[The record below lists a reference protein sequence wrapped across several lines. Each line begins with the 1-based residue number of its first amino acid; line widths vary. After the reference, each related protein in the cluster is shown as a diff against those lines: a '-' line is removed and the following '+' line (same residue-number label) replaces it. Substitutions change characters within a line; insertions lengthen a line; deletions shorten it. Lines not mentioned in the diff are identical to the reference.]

1 MMAKHITKRRKIVD
15 KLVASLALLCVIIAL
30 IPLAGLIIFV
40 ASKGLSA
47 LNLEFFVSLP
57 RPPDEIGGG
66 IVNAIQ
72 GTLILIALASMIG
85 IPIGVLS
92 GIYLAEYGDNRFG
105 SLVRF
110 LADVLSGVPSII
122 IGLFVYVAVVLIT
135 RSFSA
140 LSGGIALGI
149 MMIPVITRT
158 TEESV
163 KLVPNSIREASMALG
178 IRRWKTIV
186 FIVLSTAKSGIITGT
201 MLSIARIAG
210 ETAPLLF
217 TVFGSDLWA
226 TGLNQPISALPLVI
240 YKYAISPYANWQAQA
255 WGAAFI
261 LVSMILILNIGVR
274 YIARGRY
281 RK

>member
-1 MMAKHITKRRKIVD
+1 MTIKRVTRRKIID
-15 KLVASLALLCVIIAL
+15 KLVIFLALLSVVIAM
-30 IPLAGLIIFV
+30 IPLAGVLVFV
-40 ASKGLSA
+40 TSKGLSVI
-47 LNLEFFVSLP
+47 NLDFFFSLP
-57 RPPDEIGGG
+57 KPPNEIGGG
-66 IVNAIQ
+66 IGNAIQ
-72 GTLILIALASMIG
+72 GTLILIGLASIVG

-110 LADVLSGVPSII
+110 MADVLSGVPSII
-122 IGLFVYVAVVLIT
+122 MGLFVYVAVVLAT

-158 TEESV
+158 TEESI

-178 IRRWKTIV
+178 VRRWKTIV
-186 FIVLSTAKSGIITGT
+186 FVVLSNAKSGIITGI
-201 MLSIARIAG
+201 MLSVARIAG

-217 TVFGSDLWA
+217 TAFGSDVWA

-240 YKYAISPYANWQAQA
+240 YKYAISPYANWHAQA

-261 LVSMILILNIGVR
+261 LLIIVLVLNIGVR
-274 YIARGRY
+274 FVARY

>member
-1 MMAKHITKRRKIVD
+1 MIAKRITRRKIVD
-15 KLVASLALLCVIIAL
+15 KLVYSLALLSVVIAI
-30 IPLAGLIIFV
+30 IPLAGVIIFV
-40 ASKGLSA
+40 TSKGLSA
-47 LNLEFFVSLP
+47 INLEFFISLP
-57 RPPDEIGGG
+57 KPPDEIGGG
-66 IVNAIQ
+66 IGNAIQ
-72 GTLILIALASMIG
+72 GTLILIGLASMVG

-110 LADVLSGVPSII
+110 MADVLSGVPSII
-122 IGLFVYVAVVLIT
+122 TGLFVYVAVVLT
-135 RSFSA
+135 THSFSA

-158 TEESV
+158 TEESIR
-163 KLVPNSIREASMALG
+163 LVPNSIREASMALG
-178 IRRWKTIV
+178 VRRWKTIL
-186 FIVLSTAKSGIITGT
+186 FIVLSTAKSGIITGI

-217 TVFGSDLWA
+217 TAFGSDVWA

-261 LVSMILILNIGVR
+261 LLIMVLVLNIGVR
-274 YIARGRY
+274 FMARGRY
-281 RK
+281 RR

>member
-1 MMAKHITKRRKIVD
+1 MTIKRVTRRKIID
-15 KLVASLALLCVIIAL
+15 KLVIFLALLSVVIAM
-30 IPLAGLIIFV
+30 IPLAGVLVFV
-40 ASKGLSA
+40 TSKGLSVI
-47 LNLEFFVSLP
+47 NLDFFFSLP
-57 RPPDEIGGG
+57 KPPNEIGGG
-66 IVNAIQ
+66 IGNAIQ
-72 GTLILIALASMIG
+72 GTLILIGLASIVG

-110 LADVLSGVPSII
+110 MADVLSGVPSII
-122 IGLFVYVAVVLIT
+122 MGLFVYVAVVLAT

-158 TEESV
+158 TEESI

-178 IRRWKTIV
+178 VRRWKTILFV
-186 FIVLSTAKSGIITGT
+186 VLSNAKSGIITGI

-217 TVFGSDLWA
+217 TAFGSDVWA

-261 LVSMILILNIGVR
+261 LLIIVLVLNIGVR
-274 YIARGRY
+274 FVARY

>member
-1 MMAKHITKRRKIVD
+1 MTIKRVTRRKIID
-15 KLVASLALLCVIIAL
+15 KLVIFLALLSVVIAM
-30 IPLAGLIIFV
+30 IPLAGVLVFV
-40 ASKGLSA
+40 TSKGLSVI
-47 LNLEFFVSLP
+47 NLDFFFSLP
-57 RPPDEIGGG
+57 KPPNEIGGG
-66 IVNAIQ
+66 IGNAIQ
-72 GTLILIALASMIG
+72 GTLILIGLASIVG

-110 LADVLSGVPSII
+110 MANVLSGVPSII
-122 IGLFVYVAVVLIT
+122 MGLFVYVAVVLAT

-158 TEESV
+158 TEESI

-178 IRRWKTIV
+178 VRRWKTILFV
-186 FIVLSTAKSGIITGT
+186 VLSNAKSGIITGI

-217 TVFGSDLWA
+217 TAFGSDVWA

-240 YKYAISPYANWQAQA
+240 YKYAISPYANWHAQA

-261 LVSMILILNIGVR
+261 LLIIVLVLNIGVR
-274 YIARGRY
+274 FVARY

>member
-1 MMAKHITKRRKIVD
+1 MID
-15 KLVASLALLCVIIAL
+15 KLITSLALLSIIIAMM
-30 IPLAGLIIFV
+30 PLAGVIVFV
-40 ASKGLSA
+40 TSKGLSVI
-47 LNLEFFVSLP
+47 NLEFFISLP
-57 RPPDEIGGG
+57 KPPDEFGGG
-66 IVNAIQ
+66 IGNAIQ
-72 GTLILIALASMIG
+72 GTLILVGLASVVG

-110 LADVLSGVPSII
+110 MADVLSGVPSII
-122 IGLFVYVAVVLIT
+122 MGLFIYVAVVLT
-135 RSFSA
+135 THSFSA

-163 KLVPNSIREASMALG
+163 KLVPNSIKEASMALG
-178 IRRWKTIV
+178 IRRWKTILFV
-186 FIVLSTAKSGIITGT
+186 VLSTAKSGIITGI
-201 MLSIARIAG
+201 MLSIARIIG

-217 TVFGSDLWA
+217 TAFGSDLWA

-261 LVSMILILNIGVR
+261 LVSMVLILNIGVR
-274 YIARGRY
+274 FMARRY

>member
-1 MMAKHITKRRKIVD
+1 MIHKRITKRKIID
-15 KLVASLALLCVIIAL
+15 KLVFFLSSLSVIIAM
-30 IPLAGLIIFV
+30 IPLAGVLIFV

-47 LNLEFFVSLP
+47 INLEFLISLP
-57 RPPDEIGGG
+57 KPPDEIGGG
-66 IVNAIQ
+66 IGNAIQ
-72 GTLILIALASMIG
+72 GTLILIGLASIIG
-85 IPIGVLS
+85 IPIGVLA

-110 LADVLSGVPSII
+110 MADVLSGVPSII
-122 IGLFVYVAVVLIT
+122 MGLFVYVAVVLTT

-149 MMIPVITRT
+149 IMIPIITRT

-178 IRRWKTIV
+178 IRRWKTIL
-186 FIVLSTAKSGIITGT
+186 FIVLSTAKSGIITGI

-217 TVFGSDLWA
+217 TAFGSDVWA
-226 TGLNQPISALPLVI
+226 TGLNKPISALPLII
-240 YKYAISPYANWQAQA
+240 YRYAISPYANWQAQA

-261 LVSMILILNIGVR
+261 LVSFVLLLNIGVR
-274 YIARGRY
+274 YISRERY
-281 RK
+281 KK